1 MWGNKITEN
10 LPVRNLEKVVLLERK
25 FKKELNSLI
34 LRKAKPE
41 DASVIWSIVE
51 PIIRAGETY
60 VFDPNSSRE
69 KMLDYW
75 MAADKQTYVAERD
88 GQILGTFYLKANQ
101 PDRGS
106 HVVNAGFMVSPD
118 SSGKGIGK
126 AMAEFSLIEAKRL
139 GYRAM
144 QFNFVVKS
152 NLPAV
157 RLWKKMGFEII
168 GEIPEAFS
176 HPNLG
181 LTSVYVMYRK
191 L

>member
-1 MWGNKITEN
+1 
-10 LPVRNLEKVVLLERK
+10 
-25 FKKELNSLI
+25 
-34 LRKAKPE
+34 
-41 DASVIWSIVE
+41 
-51 PIIRAGETY
+51 
-60 VFDPNSSRE
+60 
-69 KMLDYW
+69 
-75 MAADKQTYVAERD
+75 
-88 GQILGTFYLKANQ
+88 
-101 PDRGS
+101 
-106 HVVNAGFMVSPD
+106 MVSPD

-139 GYRAM
+139 GYLAM

-157 RLWKKMGFEII
+157 LLWKKMGFEII